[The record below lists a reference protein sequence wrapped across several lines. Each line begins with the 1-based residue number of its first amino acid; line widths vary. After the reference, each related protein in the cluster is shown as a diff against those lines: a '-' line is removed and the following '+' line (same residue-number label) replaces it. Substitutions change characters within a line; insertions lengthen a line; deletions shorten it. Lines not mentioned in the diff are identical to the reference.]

1 MILSVVTFRNL
12 SLRSAEFHFRSLS
25 RPKGSPLPQIG
36 HRFRNL
42 KSKITKNFGARGRAV
57 GARAQKLGVL
67 ARLGGRN
74 LSLNRGFSVGIV
86 ALSCHSARI
95 TPASMQFR
103 RQYHASPLTRRG
115 EADVRALA

>member
-42 KSKITKNFGARGRAV
+42 KSKITKNFGARRRRARKIAGGSGSESEPESRFLRRYRCLIMSQCKDHACIDAV
-57 GARAQKLGVL
+57 SAPVS
-67 ARLGGRN
+67 RLT
-74 LSLNRGFSVGIV
+74 
-86 ALSCHSARI
+86 A
-95 TPASMQFR
+95 
-103 RQYHASPLTRRG
+103 HAPRRG
-115 EADVRALA
+115 